1 MWREI
6 KILLV
11 DDDEQR
17 RHDLKVILDFLG
29 EEVIVAGSS
38 DWRKVAESSI
48 EESTEISAVMLGD
61 CEGQPLEKTVEA
73 MLAWDKGL
81 PFLFVGSQ
89 VQVDELSENVRRCVL
104 ASLAMP
110 PSYNKMLDSLHR
122 CQVFREQYTHNRS
135 RGERREVQLFRSLV
149 GTSRQIQHV
158 RELIMQVA
166 DKDVSVM
173 IQGESGTGKEVVA
186 RNLHYHSHRR
196 NKPFVPV
203 NCGAIPAELLESELF
218 GHEKG
223 AFTGAI
229 NSRPGRF
236 ELAEGGTLFLDEIGD
251 MPLNMQVKIL
261 RVLQEHTFER
271 VGSNKTLKANV
282 RVIAATHK
290 NLEKMIEDGSFREDL
305 YYRLNVFPIDM
316 PSLRERVEDLPL
328 LLNELISRLENEKR
342 GSIRFNSAAIMSLC
356 RHEWHGNVREL
367 ANLVER
373 LAILHPYGVIG
384 VNELP
389 KKFRHVDEDDE
400 QYTPPVVADVTQNE
414 GLAGVDSPALLPV
427 NGLDLREYLSDLEC
441 SLIQQALDDAN
452 GVVARAAEK
461 LSIRRT
467 TLVEK
472 MRKYNINRKEKDMA
486 CAGQKA
492 ACVCGPLSAIPP
504 DFRNLSFLNHP
515 PSKLFSIAGTLIA
528 QYLLVTFFRRK
539 CGVLVRY
546 LWRVWH

>member
-6 KILLV
+6 KVLLI

-29 EEVIVAGSS
+29 EEAILAGPA
-38 DWRKVAESSI
+38 DWRREVDDKI
-48 EESTEISAVMLGD
+48 EDSTEISAVLLGD
-61 CEGQPLEKTVEA
+61 SHSIPSADVIEA
-73 MLAWDKGL
+73 LLTWDKGIPIL
-81 PFLFVGSQ
+81 SLGSA
-89 VQVDELSENVRRCVL
+89 VL
-104 ASLAMP
+104 AEALPENIRRAVLAAVEMP
-110 PSYNKMLDSLHR
+110 PSYNKLLDSLHR
-122 CQVFREQYTHNRS
+122 CQVYREQYTHNRS

-236 ELAEGGTLFLDEIGD
+236 EMAEGGTLFLDEIGD

-271 VGSNKTLKANV
+271 VGSNKTLNANV
-282 RVIAATHK
+282 RIIAATHK
-290 NLEKMIEDGSFREDL
+290 NLESMIEEGTFREDL

-328 LLNELISRLENEKR
+328 LLNELVSRLENEKR

-356 RHEWHGNVREL
+356 RHDWHGNVREL

-373 LAILHPYGVIG
+373 LAILHPYGVVG

-389 KKFRHVDEDDE
+389 KKFRHVDDTDE
-400 QYTPPVVADVTQNE
+400 NFSMPVVADVTQTE
-414 GLAGVDSPALLPV
+414 SGLAGIDSPALLPV

-461 LSIRRT
+461 LNIRRT

-472 MRKYNINRKEKDMA
+472 MRKYNISRKEKDTA
-486 CAGQKA
+486 
-492 ACVCGPLSAIPP
+492 
-504 DFRNLSFLNHP
+504 
-515 PSKLFSIAGTLIA
+515 
-528 QYLLVTFFRRK
+528 
-539 CGVLVRY
+539 
-546 LWRVWH
+546 